1 MTEWLVENVLQQ
13 AMNEILAARDYAC
26 IAKKVDSEQDAMK
39 FIEMAKEELKHFDFD
54 HNYLVTKLQ
63 PEMKNMDMFSKAL
76 HNSYERWAEDVRH
89 MVNDFKYVK
98 H

>member
-1 MTEWLVENVLQQ
+1 MTEWLVDNILKQ
-13 AMNEILAARDYAC
+13 AMNEITAARDYAC

-54 HNYLVTKLQ
+54 HAYLMVKLQ
-63 PEMKNMDMFSKAL
+63 SDMKSMDMFSKAL
-76 HNSYERWAEDVRH
+76 HESYVGWADEVKH
-89 MVNDFKYVK
+89 MVNNFKYVK